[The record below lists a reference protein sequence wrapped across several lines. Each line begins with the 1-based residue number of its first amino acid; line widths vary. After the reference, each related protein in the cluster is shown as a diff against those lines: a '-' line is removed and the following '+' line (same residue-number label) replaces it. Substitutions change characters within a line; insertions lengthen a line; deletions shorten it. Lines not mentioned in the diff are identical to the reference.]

1 MQPLEAA
8 SGTWMFVCEA
18 FFSTENNLQLG
29 YGVIYWFLSLQLLGS
44 EERRSAS
51 VCPAAERSQG
61 WGQTCQT
68 SYCVQPD
75 SAGVQTSPLHPGYWV
90 WWWILCQKL
99 GGWPG
104 ESFVILCTCEG
115 AGEDQAGP
123 VHPGGAC
130 LTRGPVDTG
139 ACPALAAALLRVRDG
154 NKTIQGTHRLKTWHD
169 SPDWLFN

>member
-75 SAGVQTSPLHPGYWV
+75 SAGVQTSPLHPGLVHVALWSISFSGYR
-90 WWWILCQKL
+90 ILTFFYTILDEMSCFLHILFMVSTHEKQLTAVVFPSTDIECGGGFYVRSLVDDL
-99 GGWPG
+99 GKG
-104 ESFVILCTCEG
+104 EMNSVSSST
-115 AGEDQAGP
+115 
-123 VHPGGAC
+123 
-130 LTRGPVDTG
+130 
-139 ACPALAAALLRVRDG
+139 
-154 NKTIQGTHRLKTWHD
+154 
-169 SPDWLFN
+169 